1 LLEQVARSVGHVD
14 VLVNNAGVSGSA
26 PYDRTDDASWD
37 RMMEINV
44 HAPFALCRSL
54 IPPMVKAGW
63 GRVINVASNAGR
75 SGYAYTSAYCA
86 SKHALVGLTRALAA
100 ELARTPVTVNA
111 VCPGWVRTDM
121 SADAVRRIADKTKRS
136 ESEAEAEL
144 AKMSPQR
151 RLLEAA
157 EVAHVC
163 AMLCADDARGLHG
176 QSIVLD
182 GGQLMA

>member
-1 LLEQVARSVGHVD
+1 
-14 VLVNNAGVSGSA
+14 
-26 PYDRTDDASWD
+26 
-37 RMMEINV
+37 M
-44 HAPFALCRSL
+44 
-54 IPPMVKAGW
+54 
-63 GRVINVASNAGR
+63 
-75 SGYAYTSAYCA
+75 
-86 SKHALVGLTRALAA
+86 
-100 ELARTPVTVNA
+100 
-111 VCPGWVRTDM
+111 
-121 SADAVRRIADKTKRS
+121 RRIADKTKRS
-136 ESEAEAEL
+136 EAEAEAEL